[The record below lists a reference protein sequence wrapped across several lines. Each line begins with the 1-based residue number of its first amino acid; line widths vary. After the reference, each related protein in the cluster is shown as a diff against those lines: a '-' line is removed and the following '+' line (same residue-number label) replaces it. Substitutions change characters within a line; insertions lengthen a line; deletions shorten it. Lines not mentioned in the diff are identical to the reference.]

1 MAAEKESKVET
12 PFSVTMEVKEI
23 DERVT
28 LCFNKP
34 ITWIGLD
41 PVEALKM
48 ADMMK
53 VAAVRILRSENV
65 RDSTLGS

>member
-53 VAAVRILRSENV
+53 VAAVRILRSEPKS
-65 RDSTLGS
+65 DP